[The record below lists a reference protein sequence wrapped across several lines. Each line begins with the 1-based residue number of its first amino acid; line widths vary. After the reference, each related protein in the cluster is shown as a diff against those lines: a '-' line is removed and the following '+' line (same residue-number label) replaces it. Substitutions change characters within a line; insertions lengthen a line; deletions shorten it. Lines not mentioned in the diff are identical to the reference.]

1 MEDAIVVTEKA
12 GRAIKPKTIH
22 SCCRKLCPDARGQIS
37 NRANPVIVTVGVAK
51 GGGWGERLQDRDL
64 GETEVRTDVTPG
76 KITEDE
82 VKEMSA
88 SKPVLDQEEADVE
101 EAMLENKLALANPA
115 QGS

>member
-1 MEDAIVVTEKA
+1 MPLLLQK
-12 GRAIKPKTIH
+12 KPGEPSSPKQYIPAAEN
-22 SCCRKLCPDARGQIS
+22 CPDARGLIS

-64 GETEVRTDVTPG
+64 GETDVRTDVTPG